1 MVSPLNLQLHTAAGG
16 LSNLFNGYLLG
27 NRIGNK
33 EEEPSGNRLN
43 LLGRSSTTG
52 SSQGLTGLLQRYAEL
67 IANKNSIMNIQEKD
81 KEDKNEEKK
90 EDTVQLSDFAK
101 QAVEQAVEQA
111 EGGQLVNGTTQ
122 QVFVSEDGRYEASV
136 DLRLNGDGSFD
147 LDISVGMAQSKSAG
161 IGSPQTGGNGEV
173 AGSGAV
179 YSSSA
184 GSMMSRTTVEYERM
198 IAQDDW
204 QAQIYYSSVQQAA
217 VGISQSYG
225 EEMGDQV
232 MQVGAQLSKE
242 FQMNISV
249 SGEDLDSFLSQ
260 VEQIASSEEDSGDL
274 GGFLTAVSNVLT
286 ASPENMS
293 EFFGAT
299 NALINKVGEQIS
311 SALDNFFTSIG
322 ETFGSQLEEMGLGAE
337 FLDGLKEESQSGL
350 TKFLDVTNSF
360 FQNILGVNSL
370 EDIQANSDAQLLQ
383 ESLEMQ
389 QEAME
394 EQAEQTEEESEAGA
408 SNGMDFFGFGGIP
421 KGMDLFA

>member
-1 MVSPLNLQLHTAAGG
+1 MVSPLNLQLNAAAGG

-27 NRIGNK
+27 NRIGNNQ
-33 EEEPSGNRLN
+33 EEPSGNNLN
-43 LLGRSSTTG
+43 LLGRPSTTG
-52 SSQGLTGLLQRYAEL
+52 NSQGLTGLLQRYAEL
-67 IANKNSIMNIQEKD
+67 TANKDSIKNIQKEEEE
-81 KEDKNEEKK
+81 KEDEK
-90 EDTVQLSDFAK
+90 EDTVELSDFAK

-111 EGGQLVNGTTQ
+111 ESGGLVNGTTQ
-122 QVFVSEDGRYEASV
+122 QVFVSEDGRYEASI

-147 LDISVGMAQSKSAG
+147 LDISVGMAQSRTAG
-161 IGSPQTGGNGEV
+161 IGSQQSSGNGEV
-173 AGSGAV
+173 AGSGNA

-184 GSMMSRTTVEYERM
+184 SMMSRTTVEYERM

-225 EEMGDQV
+225 EDMGNQV

-249 SGEDLDSFLSQ
+249 SGADLDSFLAQ

-286 ASPENMS
+286 ASPENLS
-293 EFFGAT
+293 DLFGAT
-299 NALINKVGEQIS
+299 NALINQVGEQVS
-311 SALDNFFTSIG
+311 NALDDFFTSIG
-322 ETFGSQLEEMGLGAE
+322 ETFGSQLEEMGLGTE

-350 TKFLDVTNSF
+350 TQFLDVTNSF

-370 EDIQANSDAQLLQ
+370 EDTQTNSELQLLQ

-394 EQAEQTEEESEAGA
+394 EEAEQTEEETESTAGA
-408 SNGMDFFGFGGIP
+408 SNGMDFFGFGRIP